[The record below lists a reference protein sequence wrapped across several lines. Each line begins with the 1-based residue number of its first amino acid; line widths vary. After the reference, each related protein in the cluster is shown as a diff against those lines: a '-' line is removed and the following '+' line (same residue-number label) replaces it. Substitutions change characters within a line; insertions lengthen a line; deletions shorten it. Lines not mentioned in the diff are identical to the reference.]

1 MDEKAAAVPASFQ
14 DLLERP
20 LITHLATT
28 RADGSVQSNPM
39 WFGWD
44 GGRIRLTHT
53 RTRKKFRNVSAEPR
67 VALSIVDPDDPQRYL
82 EVRGVVESIEDDP
95 GARFYQSL
103 RERYGSTDTPIRDAD
118 VRVVLVIRPTV
129 VLARSPGLGDA
140 PPAMERSTA
149 PAWIPEADEAS
160 S

>member
-1 MDEKAAAVPASFQ
+1 MDVKAPVVPASFQ

-20 LITHLATT
+20 LIAHLATVRT
-28 RADGSVQSNPM
+28 DGSVQSNPM

-44 GGRIRLTHT
+44 GDRVRLTHT
-53 RTRKKFRNVSAEPR
+53 RTRMKFRNVSAEPR

-95 GARFYQSL
+95 GASFYQSL
-103 RERYGSTDTPIRDAD
+103 REHYGSTSTPIRDAD

-129 VLARSPGLGDA
+129 VLARSPASGDA
-140 PPAMERSTA
+140 PPSIQRSAT
-149 PAWIPEADEAS
+149 PASA
-160 S
+160 